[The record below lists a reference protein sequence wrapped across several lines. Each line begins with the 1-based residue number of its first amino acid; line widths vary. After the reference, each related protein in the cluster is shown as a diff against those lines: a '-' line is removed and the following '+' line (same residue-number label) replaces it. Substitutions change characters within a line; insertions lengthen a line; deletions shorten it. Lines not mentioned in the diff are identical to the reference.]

1 MLDGVYEC
9 PKNMAFIML
18 AHFDEYRC
26 NKCDFIF
33 ISPDINMGIS
43 FLFSLIL
50 FYLYRVDAV
59 RANCVSNIPWICT
72 WLARRRS
79 PWRIRVRVYGSRIRD
94 MIRDMISV
102 SINYNIF
109 LICFIGWTWS
119 ELIFRWLFR
128 RFCLLSRIVS
138 SSLPF
143 SRT

>member
-1 MLDGVYEC
+1 MGEKMVFRRYRFFIPYPFYLYCVILCIYLVLCLLLQITGLGLSPSRARSYSILHVRWVYEC

-79 PWRIRVRVYGSRIRD
+79 P
-94 MIRDMISV
+94 
-102 SINYNIF
+102 
-109 LICFIGWTWS
+109 
-119 ELIFRWLFR
+119 
-128 RFCLLSRIVS
+128 
-138 SSLPF
+138 
-143 SRT
+143 